1 MAVTTKNLPHLYRFC
16 FLMTGD
22 AAKAKR
28 AFQDTVRDA
37 ASRTEED
44 QPPPDRLWFFRE
56 ARERCIAVGEHG
68 IQAEPNMMEEVEIS
82 ADAPAQIRK
91 LDPVQ
96 LAVWISAAPE
106 PQRSALALFY
116 LDEFTLPELV
126 SLLDMKAPELSAHIC
141 SGRREFQA
149 WLDSTVAYY
158 GGEAHHGGQV

>member
-1 MAVTTKNLPHLYRFC
+1 MAVTTKNLPQLYRFC

-22 AAKAKR
+22 AAKAKQ

-37 ASRTEED
+37 ASRTQED
-44 QPPPDRLWFFRE
+44 QPPPDRLWCFRE
-56 ARERCIAVGEHG
+56 ARERCIAVGEQG
-68 IQAEPNMMEEVEIS
+68 IQAEPDMMEEVEIS
-82 ADAPAQIRK
+82 PEAPAQIRK

-116 LDEFTLPELV
+116 LDEFTLAELL
-126 SLLDMKAPELSAHIC
+126 SLLDMKGPELSTHIC
-141 SGRREFQA
+141 SGRRQFQA

-158 GGEAHHGGQV
+158 GGEAHDAGQV

>member
-1 MAVTTKNLPHLYRFC
+1 MAVTTKNLPQLYRFC

-22 AAKAKR
+22 AAKAKQ

-56 ARERCIAVGEHG
+56 ARERCIAVGEQG
-68 IQAEPNMMEEVEIS
+68 IQAEPDMMEEVEI
-82 ADAPAQIRK
+82 AGDAPAQIRK

-126 SLLDMKAPELSAHIC
+126 SLLDMKPPELSAHIC
-141 SGRREFQA
+141 SGRRQFQA
-149 WLDSTVAYY
+149 WLDSTSAYY
-158 GGEAHHGGQV
+158 GGEAYDAGQI

>member
-1 MAVTTKNLPHLYRFC
+1 MAVTTKNLPQLYRFC

-22 AAKAKR
+22 AAKAKQ

-37 ASRTEED
+37 ATRTEED

-56 ARERCIAVGEHG
+56 ARERCIAVGEQG
-68 IQAEPNMMEEVEIS
+68 IQAEPDMMEEVEIAS
-82 ADAPAQIRK
+82 DAPGQIRK

-116 LDEFTLPELV
+116 LDEFALPELL
-126 SLLDMKAPELSAHIC
+126 SLLDMKAPELSGHIC
-141 SGRREFQA
+141 SGRRQFQA

-158 GGEAHHGGQV
+158 GGEAHDAGQV